1 MGAAPILIRRSLL
14 RGPKQGHQNSKWLKN
29 GQFIYYNFFFQFH
42 DSRITRAA
50 SASLRQCLRT
60 RCCPIDA
67 TYYIQ
72 GITGNVCKVSNQENG
87 YNIVNFY
94 GHSAAGS

>member
-1 MGAAPILIRRSLL
+1 MGAAPILIIRRSLL
-14 RGPKQGHQNSKWLKN
+14 RVPKGIQIQNGSKMVNL
-29 GQFIYYNFFFQFH
+29 FIIIIFFQFH